1 MTPTYLKPHSFNF
14 FLKRLNL
21 YVLFIYCVWTP
32 GYSHYPPDVLCGEG
46 EVFIRKG
53 TLATA
58 ADMLSGSCQARE
70 PSMGSLPALMRIPM
84 QEARFGR
91 SRNVAYQKLDA
102 QSKLETE
109 DKYICLN

>member
-1 MTPTYLKPHSFNF
+1 MCYLSIVYGLLVVVIIHWVFSV
-14 FLKRLNL
+14 LK
-21 YVLFIYCVWTP
+21 
-32 GYSHYPPDVLCGEG
+32 E

-53 TLATA
+53 TLSTA

-70 PSMGSLPALMRIPM
+70 PSTGSLPALMRIPM

-91 SRNVAYQKLDA
+91 SRNIAYQKLDA

-109 DKYICLN
+109 DKYSCLN